1 MNRIILLGPPG
12 AGKGTQAN
20 LLVEQLGL
28 PKIST
33 GDMFRQAI
41 ADKTPLGLQVEEI
54 MRTGELV
61 SDDIVVAM
69 VKERLSQA
77 DCSDGFLLDGFPRTL
92 AQAEALDEAGV
103 PIDVVVTLQVPNE
116 EIINRMSGRR
126 VHPGSGRVYHAT
138 FHPPETEGVDDV
150 TGEPLIQRKD
160 DEEDTVRERL
170 RIYDERTAP
179 MVEYYRKKAQ
189 TEQSMHYDTVD
200 GTGAVDAVF
209 ARVKSCVEA

>member
-20 LLVEQLGL
+20 LLVEQLGI

-41 ADKTPLGLQVEEI
+41 ADKTPLGQQVEEI

-61 SDDIVVAM
+61 SDEIVVAM
-69 VKERLSQA
+69 VKERLSQS
-77 DCSDGFLLDGFPRTL
+77 DCNDGFLLDGFPRTL

-103 PIDVVVTLQVPNE
+103 SIDVVITLEVPNE
-116 EIINRMSGRR
+116 EIVDRISGRR

-138 FHPPETEGVDDV
+138 FHPPKTEGVDDV

-189 TEQSMHYDTVD
+189 TEQSMHYDMVD

-209 ARVKSCVEA
+209 ARVKSCLEA

>member
-20 LLVEQLGL
+20 LVVQKLGI

-41 ADKTPLGLQVEEI
+41 ADKTALGQQVEEI
-54 MRTGELV
+54 MKTGELV
-61 SDDIVVAM
+61 SDEIVVAM
-69 VKERLSQA
+69 VKERLNQA
-77 DCSDGFLLDGFPRTL
+77 DCEHGFLLDGFPRTL
-92 AQAEALDEAGV
+92 AQAEALDQAGIQ
-103 PIDVVVTLQVPNE
+103 IDEVITLEVPNE

-126 VHPGSGRVYHAT
+126 VHPASGRVYHAE
-138 FHPPETEGVDDV
+138 FHPPQTPGIDDE
-150 TGEPLIQRKD
+150 TGEALIQRKD

-179 MVEYYRKKAQ
+179 MVEYYRQKAQ
-189 TEQSMHYDTVD
+189 TESSMQYNTVN
-200 GTGAVDAVF
+200 GTGAVADVF
-209 ARVKSCVEA
+209 AQIEAYLEQ

>member
-12 AGKGTQAN
+12 AGKGTQATR
-20 LLVEQLGL
+20 VVKQLNI

-41 ADKTPLGLQVEEI
+41 ADQTPLGKQVEEI
-54 MRTGELV
+54 MHTGELV
-61 SDDIVVAM
+61 SDEIVVAM
-69 VKERLSQA
+69 VKERLSQP
-77 DCSDGFLLDGFPRTL
+77 DCEHGFLLDGFPRTL
-92 AQAEALDEAGV
+92 AQAEALDIAGV
-103 PIDVVVTLQVPNE
+103 FIDKVITLEVPNE

-126 VHPGSGRVYHAT
+126 VHPGSGRVYHNT
-138 FHPPETEGVDDV
+138 FHPPKTPGVDDE

-160 DEEDTVRERL
+160 DEEDTVRGRL

-189 TEQSMHYDTVD
+189 TVDNMHYDTVD
-200 GTGAVDAVF
+200 GTGSVEAVF
-209 ARVKSCVEA
+209 EQIQSCLEA

>member
-20 LLVEQLGL
+20 LVVQMLGI

-41 ADKTPLGLQVEEI
+41 ADQTALGKQVEEI

-61 SDDIVVAM
+61 SDEIVVAM
-69 VKERLSQA
+69 VKERLSQN
-77 DCSDGFLLDGFPRTL
+77 DCAHGFLLDGFPRTL
-92 AQAEALDEAGV
+92 AQAEALSQAGIQIDLVITLEV
-103 PIDVVVTLQVPNE
+103 PHE
-116 EIINRMSGRR
+116 EIIHRISGRR
-126 VHPGSGRVYHAT
+126 VHPASGRVYHAE
-138 FHPPETEGVDDV
+138 FHPPKQPGMDDE

-189 TEQSMHYDTVD
+189 TEEKMQYYTVN
-200 GTGAVDAVF
+200 GTGAVEDIF
-209 ARVKSCVEA
+209 SQIQTYLGQ